1 MKNVF
6 IISGPSGSGQDSII
20 ESLALLLPL
29 KRVITTTTRPKR
41 DTESEGNPYHFI
53 SLELFNEMRKADL
66 FLECAQTYNGEWYGV
81 TKKELLETT
90 ANNTVVIWKVD
101 HKGVAKIKSLFPE
114 ILAFYIEVPP
124 EVLRKRLEARDNPSS
139 QYLEDRMRYTEE
151 WQVNRH
157 LYDYCIKNEDGKL
170 EEAVNHI
177 KEIIESHLA

>member
-6 IISGPSGSGQDSII
+6 IVSGPSGSGQDSII
-20 ESLALLLPL
+20 ENLATVLPL
-29 KRVITTTTRPKR
+29 KRVITTTTRPQR
-41 DTESEGNPYHFI
+41 ETESEGNPYHFVTL
-53 SLELFNEMRKADL
+53 SQFEEMRKADL

-90 ANNTVVIWKVD
+90 TNHEVVIWKVD

-114 ILAFYIEVPP
+114 IVAFFIEVPP

-139 QYLEDRMRYTEE
+139 QYLEERMRYTKD

-170 EEAVNHI
+170 IEAVKQI
-177 KEIIESHLA
+177 KEIIESHLS

>member
-20 ESLALLLPL
+20 ENLALELPL

-41 DTESEGNPYHFI
+41 STESEGNPYHFV
-53 SLELFNEMRKADL
+53 SLETFDAMRQENL

-90 ANNTVVIWKVD
+90 SNHKIVIWKVD

-114 ILAFYIEVPP
+114 IIAFFIEVPP
-124 EVLRKRLEARDNPSS
+124 EILRKRLEARDNPSS
-139 QYLEDRMRYTEE
+139 AYLEDRMRYTED

-157 LYDYCIKNEDGKL
+157 LYDYCIKNENGKL
-170 EEAVNHI
+170 KEAVHQI
-177 KEIIESHLA
+177 KEIIQKNLS